1 MERRNGKM
9 PEKPKKKKFKVAGG
23 ESPGDC
29 LDRMR
34 AEGYSPVRRTER
46 PVFTE
51 KDGGKVVDYQE
62 IIFEGKLTEE

>member
-1 MERRNGKM
+1 MKKRNGKM

-23 ESPGDC
+23 ESLGDC
-29 LDRMR
+29 LARMR
-34 AEGYSPVRRTER
+34 AEGYAPVRRTER

-51 KDGGKVVDYQE
+51 KDGEKVVDYQE